1 MKKLNKRT
9 RHSENAFSVERYDIC
24 SAQAENQWCM
34 PHCNYNGSNPYALAL
49 QEMIVISILRRSLK
63 TDDVLTDQYK
73 ECYTQYFCSWNRKSP

>member
-34 PHCNYNGSNPYALAL
+34 PHCNYNGSNPYALA
-49 QEMIVISILRRSLK
+49 VTR
-63 TDDVLTDQYK
+63 DDRY
-73 ECYTQYFCSWNRKSP
+73 QYFKAVFED